1 MSKPLESGLGS
12 ILKPVV
18 IIEDAVIVN
27 LLVVNTKKEDL
38 LNILQKNLEEGK

>member
-1 MSKPLESGLGS
+1 MGS